1 RIMSKILALAIIM
14 ALGAWFFLA
23 RNSSKNVVVAPPIAN
38 QSQNQNQIK
47 LDSQIGNVQVVSEF
61 QSPLDRAG
69 ERVTKKPFGKF
80 VTPQNSPVQPE
91 KFYGYH
97 TGADFEIFPEELNA
111 DVSIHALCSGKIEVK
126 KTATGYGGVVVENCT
141 LNGQPITVVYGHL
154 KLASVKWAI
163 GDDLKTGDVIGSLGA
178 AYSAETGGERK
189 HLHLGFHKGTVINIL
204 GYVQNKAELSGWI
217 DPCLFVCNN

>member
-1 RIMSKILALAIIM
+1 MSKILALAIIM

-91 KFYGYH
+91 KFYGY
-97 TGADFEIFPEELNA
+97 
-111 DVSIHALCSGKIEVK
+111 SII
-126 KTATGYGGVVVENCT
+126 
-141 LNGQPITVVYGHL
+141 
-154 KLASVKWAI
+154 
-163 GDDLKTGDVIGSLGA
+163 
-178 AYSAETGGERK
+178 
-189 HLHLGFHKGTVINIL
+189 
-204 GYVQNKAELSGWI
+204 
-217 DPCLFVCNN
+217 